1 MVYSAMPIKRY
12 GVLCATVVDLR
23 IETTD
28 TPHYQ
33 IQLRAAGVDYRAA
46 VNVRSQQQPP
56 ELLYLAVDD
65 FRHPIL
71 DRVRAV
77 ADGFTELSSDG
88 TGPALDYIRGNL
100 FQREGMRPVPTTEP
114 GPENDLGDFL
124 DHYVR
129 RALGN
134 GDARAYVF
142 GQAWGPEPT
151 TKDKV
156 FHFLPGN
163 GVHDVHM
170 NQGNSGRFAD
180 DDGVFQD
187 GGLLLHFPEKNGSED
202 EWVAIF
208 LAFQSQS
215 FHTDDVTGHTLPDLP
230 EPGPAPTPSPYEP
243 DHLVRIVGALANPVG
258 PAPEAETVTLLNTS
272 PGVIDLTGWQLVDR
286 SGHRQ
291 DLQGQ
296 LASGDAVRVAVAAP
310 VQLGNRGGTIT
321 LLNAQ
326 GLKVDGVAYTGDQAG
341 REGWT
346 ITF

>member
-1 MVYSAMPIKRY
+1 MPIKGY
-12 GVLCATVVDLR
+12 GVLRAAVVDRR

-46 VNVRSQQQPP
+46 INVRSQQRPP
-56 ELLYLAVDD
+56 ELLYLAVDS
-65 FRHPIL
+65 FAHPLL
-71 DRVRAV
+71 DRVRALP
-77 ADGFTELSSDG
+77 DGFTELSSDSSG
-88 TGPALDYIRGNL
+88 AALDYIRGNL
-100 FQREGMRPVPTTEP
+100 FRRELLRPVPTAEP

-129 RALGN
+129 RATGDA
-134 GDARAYVF
+134 DARAFVF
-142 GQAWGPEPT
+142 GQAWGPEPAT
-151 TKDKV
+151 PDKV

-187 GGLLLHFPEKNGSED
+187 GGLLLHFPADDS
-202 EWVAIF
+202 WVAIF

-215 FHTDDVTGHTLPDLP
+215 FHTDDTTGHTLPGIP
-230 EPGPAPTPSPYEP
+230 EPGQVPEEP
-243 DHLVRIVGALANPVG
+243 DHLVRVVGALANPVG
-258 PAPEAETVTLLNTS
+258 PAPEPETVTLLNTS
-272 PGVIDLTGWQLVDR
+272 PAEINLAGWQIADR
-286 SGHRQ
+286 AGNRCT
-291 DLQGQ
+291 
-296 LASGDAVRVAVAAP
+296 LAGRLAAGETTRVGVAPAL
-310 VQLGNRGGTIT
+310 LGNRGGTIT
-321 LLNAQ
+321 LLDAQ
-326 GLKVDGVAYTGDQAG
+326 GLKVDGVAYTADQAG